1 MSQHVL
7 SVLGSVGQPN
17 WTVLVH
23 CIHVQALL
31 MLWVY
36 CAYHATMLML
46 WSVVQNYD
54 RKLDAEESLED
65 LRELGL
71 EVKDTRTGQYL
82 APGTGGVP
90 VQDSA
95 RGKNQG
101 AAGYTNGFGNPAT
114 MGKPLA
120 GQVAHV

>member
-1 MSQHVL
+1 M
-7 SVLGSVGQPN
+7 
-17 WTVLVH
+17 
-23 CIHVQALL
+23 LL
-31 MLWVY
+31 L
-36 CAYHATMLML
+36 L
-46 WSVVQNYD
+46 QNYD

-71 EVKDTRTGQYL
+71 EVKDSRTGQYI
-82 APGTGGVP
+82 PKGSGGVP

-95 RGKNQG
+95 RGKDG

-120 GQVAHV
+120 GTVVNV